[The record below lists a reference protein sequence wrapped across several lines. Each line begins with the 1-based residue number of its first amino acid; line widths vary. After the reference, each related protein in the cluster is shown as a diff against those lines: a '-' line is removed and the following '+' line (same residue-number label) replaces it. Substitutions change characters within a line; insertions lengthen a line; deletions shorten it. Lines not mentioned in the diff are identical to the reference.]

1 MLINQ
6 FKPSKTTSMY
16 IIESQ
21 SLVIT
26 NELIQSFRRAKFTVE
41 HFGTNHIAITKLC
54 VLEQP
59 EHGFR
64 LKALIGSKQIAYTTP
79 NPVQINEIFNH
90 DCTSKKCK
98 QIKRLSESDRDFVIK
113 LVLQTGSR
121 ILRIVPNDL
130 EMKSKYGCK
139 SNADLRLIEFR
150 KAGIKQI
157 HSKNY
162 KLDGHVIS
170 WRSSQT
176 EMLSFSLKLQTQR
189 VAYISQ
195 LPIFK

>member
-6 FKPSKTTSMY
+6 SQPSKAASMY

-21 SLVIT
+21 SLIIT
-26 NELIQSFRRAKFTVE
+26 NQLIQSFSRAKFTVE
-41 HFGTNHIAITKLC
+41 HFGTNHIAITKLY

-59 EHGFR
+59 SYRFF
-64 LKALIGSKQIAYTTP
+64 LKALIGSKWIVYTTP

-98 QIKRLSESDRDFVIK
+98 QIRSLLETDRKFIINR
-113 LVLQTGSR
+113 VLQTGSR
-121 ILRIVPNDL
+121 ILRTVPNNL

-157 HSKNY
+157 NSKMY
-162 KLDGHVIS
+162 KLDGHVYS
-170 WRSSQT
+170 EPSYQT
-176 EMLSFSLKLQTQR
+176 QMLSFSLKLQKQR
-189 VAYISQ
+189 IAYISQ
-195 LPIFK
+195 LPIFQ

>member
-6 FKPSKTTSMY
+6 SKPSKVASMY

-21 SLVIT
+21 SLALT
-26 NELIQSFRRAKFTVE
+26 NALTRVFNYAKFTVE

-59 EHGFR
+59 TYTYR
-64 LKALIGSKQIAYTTP
+64 LKALIGSKHIYYATP
-79 NPVQINEIFNH
+79 NPVQINEIFN
-90 DCTSKKCK
+90 DDYTSKQCK
-98 QIKRLSESDRDFVIK
+98 QIKQLSEYDRNYIIK
-113 LVLQTGSR
+113 LVLETGSR
-121 ILRIVPNDL
+121 ILRTVPNNPQTTR
-130 EMKSKYGCK
+130 MYGCK

-157 HSKNY
+157 YSKNY
-162 KLDGHVIS
+162 KLDGHVIP
-170 WRSSQT
+170 WRPSQT
-176 EMLSFSLKLQTQR
+176 QSLSFSLKLQTQR
-189 VAYISQ
+189 VGYISQ